1 MSFIVSSTQFIL
13 SVSFFVHALQ
23 PRSQLLSFILTVVCS
38 EESHVCI
45 LITNLCLY
53 FWKFLLYP
61 LASYFLS
68 IFFSLQPHALR
79 PGKELRFCSSCH
91 SFPDTGGQWAT
102 FLLSKSCSQSMHM
115 FALTPL
121 SRFPQEG
128 QRCLSRYLHRLWT
141 LIREPCFLS
150 AAVSRLVLTQKAGI
164 SASLKVP

>member
-13 SVSFFVHALQ
+13 SISFFVHALQ
-23 PRSQLLSFILTVVCS
+23 PRSQLLSFILIVVCS

-45 LITNLCLY
+45 LITNLCFY
-53 FWKFLLYP
+53 FWKFLLEFCFTECHYP

-141 LIREPCFLS
+141 LIWVSCFL
-150 AAVSRLVLTQKAGI
+150 
-164 SASLKVP
+164 